1 MNIQN
6 ELLTFDEKINNII
19 SNRIKYNKDNHSS
32 NSLIKIKNSKIKYLK
47 NKITTDREK
56 EMKKTKKK
64 IEYFNTKDSAKINC
78 LKYIKNNIDYIRI
91 FIIKILIIINFYN
104 QSKSNKIFFY
114 DSEITLKI
122 NAEHNNDYYILG
134 KDFQGIN
141 HLKEVYIKGKKQ
153 KHTNNTYFLNRG
165 DNIVELI
172 WDDNITN
179 CEYLFYLCD
188 KITEIDLS
196 QFDTSQVTNMRRMF
210 SSCSS
215 LTSLDL
221 SNINTSQVTNMLSIF
236 EECSSLTSLYL
247 SNFNTSKVTDMEKMF
262 SGCSSLISLDLSN
275 FDTTQVSKMVGMF
288 ASCSLLTSLNLSNL
302 DTSKVTNMSNMF
314 SYCSNLEYINL
325 NNIEIESSSSINDK
339 IFQDVPENVV
349 ICINNTD
356 AKEKIFSKIAN
367 LNCSVIDCTNDWKS
381 K

>member
-1 MNIQN
+1 MCY
-6 ELLTFDEKINNII
+6 
-19 SNRIKYNKDNHSS
+19 R
-32 NSLIKIKNSKIKYLK
+32 
-47 NKITTDREK
+47 
-56 EMKKTKKK
+56 
-64 IEYFNTKDSAKINC
+64 
-78 LKYIKNNIDYIRI
+78 
-91 FIIKILIIINFYN
+91 
-104 QSKSNKIFFY
+104 
-114 DSEITLKI
+114 
-122 NAEHNNDYYILG
+122 
-134 KDFQGIN
+134 
-141 HLKEVYIKGKKQ
+141 
-153 KHTNNTYFLNRG
+153 
-165 DNIVELI
+165 
-172 WDDNITN
+172 
-179 CEYLFYLCD
+179 CD

-247 SNFNTSKVTDMEKMF
+247 SNFNTSKVTDMVHMF
-262 SGCSSLISLDLSN
+262 SNCSSLISLDLSN

-381 K
+381 KQKKIINNTNKCFESYDNSTQYKYEYNGKCVDNCPNGVLYNDSNKCKCELEKCLLCPQVALSLNFCTECNTNYYPKENEPKNKREYFDCY